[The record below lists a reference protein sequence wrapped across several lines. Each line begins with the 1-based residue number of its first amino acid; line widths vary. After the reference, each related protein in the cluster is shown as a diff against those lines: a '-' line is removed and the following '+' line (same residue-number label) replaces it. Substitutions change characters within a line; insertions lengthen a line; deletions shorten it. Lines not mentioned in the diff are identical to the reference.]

1 MIRVAHIINPV
12 KVNEKSDLHVAQPIT
27 FETMLRAKHNSLFAQ
42 QIELYTTQF
51 EEDKSIIPSGF
62 HMLSNLDRSVLD
74 VNNKLQKRKLPLI
87 ADIFLKMKEVPPV
100 DYVIFTNMDIA
111 LMPYFYDAVFAY
123 LDKGY
128 DALVINRRRIS
139 DRYKSVEE
147 LPLMYADLGK
157 SHPGFDCF
165 VMKAALLDRF
175 ILGEICVG
183 ISFLEAALVHNIFSF
198 AENPLYIPDAHLTFH
213 IGMDVLVPRNNDFYK
228 HNRKEFFGNIY
239 PKLQPYFELKK
250 FPYSTLP
257 FPKRALKWMLNPSIF
272 TRNYL
277 NLEGKNLWQKTK
289 TRLDEVRWRILQ
301 K

>member
-1 MIRVAHIINPV
+1 MTRVAHIINPV

-27 FETMLRAKHNSLFAQ
+27 FETMLRAKHNSLYERE
-42 QIELYTTQF
+42 IELYTTQF
-51 EEDKSIIPSGF
+51 EEDREVIPAGF
-62 HMLSNLDRSVLD
+62 NVLSNLDRSVLD
-74 VNNKLQKRKLPLI
+74 VNSQLKNRKLPLI
-87 ADIFLKMKEVPPV
+87 ADILLKVKEAAPF

-111 LMPYFYDAVFAY
+111 LMPYFYDAVFSC
-123 LDKGY
+123 LKKGH

-139 DRYKSVEE
+139 DRYKSIEE

-165 VMKAALLDRF
+165 VIKASLLDRF
-175 ILGEICVG
+175 ILGDICVG
-183 ISFLEAALVHNIFSF
+183 ISFLEATLVHNIFSF

-213 IGMDVLVPRNNDFYK
+213 IGMDVLVPRNNVFYQ
-228 HNRKEFFGNIY
+228 HNRREFFENIY
-239 PKLQPYFELKK
+239 PKLRPYFELKK

-257 FPKRALKWMLNPSIF
+257 LPKRVLKWMLNPSIF

-277 NLEGKNLWQKTK
+277 NLEGKNLWQRTK
-289 TRLDEVRWRILQ
+289 ARLDEVRWRILQ